1 MFQVLRALDYSHS
14 HGIMHRDVKPHNIMI
29 DPKQDKVRL
38 IDWGL
43 SEFFFPS
50 RNLSVRVAS
59 RYFKGPELLVD
70 YFM

>member
-1 MFQVLRALDYSHS
+1 
-14 HGIMHRDVKPHNIMI
+14 MHRDVKPHNIMI

-43 SEFFFPS
+43 SEFFYPA

-70 YFM
+70 YYM